1 MLIGRTAAKVPILWL
16 PDTKSQ
22 FIGKKTPMM
31 GKIEGKRIRGE
42 QRMRVR

>member
-22 FIGKKTPMM
+22 FIGKKDPND
-31 GKIEGKRIRGE
+31 GKD
-42 QRMRVR
+42 